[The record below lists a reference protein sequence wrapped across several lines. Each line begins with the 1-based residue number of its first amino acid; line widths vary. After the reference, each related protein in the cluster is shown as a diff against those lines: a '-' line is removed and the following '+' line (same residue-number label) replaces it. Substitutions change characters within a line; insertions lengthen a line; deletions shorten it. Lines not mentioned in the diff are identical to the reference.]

1 MPRRGGSN
9 SLVKAAQSIPE
20 WVQYLP
26 INALQ
31 LPLLMATILG
41 ADLASKASESTYGKS
56 RLNDASYAAMSA
68 ALEKEERNR
77 DAEWRMKIARMA
89 KTPDMSR
96 ATLSDE
102 EIQEMVDAQNRQERN
117 QQISLHN
124 QQIMAAQAKA
134 AQQLAIAQRQA
145 SNTEAQSQQTLSG
158 YTTLAQQRNQQA
170 AQSKAATMAAT
181 AAQNQ
186 ALQSR
191 ALMSKTITG
200 SIQQHSNTIQN
211 ALAGQRAAISALAQ
225 NRDMLHAQALARDA
239 MQYIPTMKTVAP
251 VAPTR
256 RLPPTVTLAQIS
268 R

>member
-9 SLVKAAQSIPE
+9 ALVKAAQSIPE

-31 LPLLMATILG
+31 LPLLMATIVG
-41 ADLASKASESTYGKS
+41 ADLTNKASESTYGTS
-56 RLNDASYAAMSA
+56 RLNDASYDAMNA
-68 ALEKEERNR
+68 ALEKHARNQE
-77 DAEWRMKIARMA
+77 AEWRMKIAKMA

-102 EIQEMVDAQNRQERN
+102 EIQQMIDDQNRQSQN
-117 QQISLHN
+117 QQTSLHN
-124 QQIMAAQAKA
+124 QQIMASQARA
-134 AQQLAIAQRQA
+134 AQQLKVAQQQGANLGAQA
-145 SNTEAQSQQTLSG
+145 QQTLSG
-158 YTTLAQQRNQQA
+158 YSTLAQQREQQA
-170 AQSKAATMAAT
+170 AQSRAATMAAT

-186 ALQSR
+186 ALQSQ
-191 ALMSKTITG
+191 ALLSKTMTG
-200 SIQQHSNTIQN
+200 SIQQQTNTIQN
-211 ALAGQRAAISALAQ
+211 ALAGQRDAIQSLAQ

-239 MQYIPTMKTVAP
+239 AQYIPTMKTVAT

-256 RLPPTVTLAQIS
+256 RLPPRVTLAQIS